1 MREPNILAAAGNV
14 AIRAFIHSYIYYI
27 LPPPDGVHRVF
38 VFKTNTD
45 QREKERNKIFEL
57 SSP

>member
-1 MREPNILAAAGNV
+1 MAAAGNV